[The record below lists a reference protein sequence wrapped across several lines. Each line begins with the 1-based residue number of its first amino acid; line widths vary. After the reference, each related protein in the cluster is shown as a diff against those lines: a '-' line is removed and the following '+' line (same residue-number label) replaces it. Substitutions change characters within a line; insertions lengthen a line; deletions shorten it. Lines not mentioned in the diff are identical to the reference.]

1 METWKISHLVRWVT
15 ICLDRKSGGLGVKDL
30 GRLNKALLSNCSW
43 RFTNERGALWND
55 LIRGKFGKHE
65 GDWCSEEEVR
75 GGYGLGCGR

>member
-43 RFTNERGALWND
+43 RFTNERGAL
-55 LIRGKFGKHE
+55 
-65 GDWCSEEEVR
+65 
-75 GGYGLGCGR
+75 